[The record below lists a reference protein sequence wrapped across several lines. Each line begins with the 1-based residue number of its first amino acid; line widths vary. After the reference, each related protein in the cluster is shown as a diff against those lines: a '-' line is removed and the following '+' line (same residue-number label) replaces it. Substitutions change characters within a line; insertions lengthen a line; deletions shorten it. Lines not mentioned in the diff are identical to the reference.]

1 MKPFP
6 FKVCPIVYFYL
17 IFNTFFFL
25 SPGNSQAQ
33 RRMSLRESSW
43 EGTHSPLKKGSQIF
57 FQSDTLVIVD
67 LEAIKPA
74 DQYRYVEKNDTL
86 FLFMLDEVS
95 ISCREEKPGRY
106 RVHWANNGE
115 KMYLKP
121 IEDQC
126 LDRFTLLVSE
136 SPWYRLHENGSQ
148 RKDWHFLDPDKDKVP
163 GISLYEAY
171 KWLKNKK
178 ATPIK
183 VAVIDSPVDY
193 THEDLREVMWNNDKE
208 IPDNQVDDDQNGFRD
223 DVRGWCFCCSRSG
236 QTIAHE
242 QPEATQIVSMWKARF
257 DTLSPE
263 KAQLPAHKKDFQL
276 YQKALRQYEEGYQK
290 ARLCSL
296 ALADSLFFIQ
306 ILGKMRSIAKDPV
319 DQNQI
324 MEWNLGPDEAILGIK
339 TLVAEY
345 FVDEGTGSFHE
356 FAGQARKL
364 YTFFKKEKSKDWLY
378 HYNLQWLPRTQTED
392 HPEKPYEK
400 MYGSGFLKTPA
411 GKPSRHGTMVAGII
425 GARRNNGKGMEGI
438 ADQVQIITLGA
449 VPDEGDE
456 RDKDVAN
463 AIRYA
468 VDQGAKI
475 INMSFAKRFS
485 PHKTTIDEAL
495 RYAEKK
501 NVLMIRAAGNSG
513 MLLDTARFYPL
524 PRYENGEVAGNWIVV
539 GNSTALLQGQLANPS
554 SNYGKKSVDLFA
566 PGTDIFSASPGQAY
580 ETASGTSL
588 SAPVVAGVAA
598 LIWSY
603 FPQLSVQ
610 ELKKVLLESVYKPNL
625 LVAQPGDKK
634 QVPFSSLSASGGI
647 INARAAVFLA
657 EKYSKPKK
665 K

>member
-1 MKPFP
+1 MMPFP
-6 FKVCPIVYFYL
+6 FKVCSLL
-17 IFNTFFFL
+17 IISVIFSLAFFF
-25 SPGNSQAQ
+25 SPGDTHAQ
-33 RRMSLRESSW
+33 RRMTLRESSW

-67 LEAIKPA
+67 LEGIKPA
-74 DQYRYVEKNDTL
+74 DQYRFVEKNDTL
-86 FLFMLDEVS
+86 WLYMLDEVS

-121 IEDQC
+121 IEDHC

-136 SPWYRLHENGSQ
+136 SPWYRLHDDGSL
-148 RKDWHFLDPDKDKVP
+148 RKDWQFLDPEKDKVP

-183 VAVIDSPVDY
+183 VAVIDSPLDY
-193 THEDLREVMWNNDKE
+193 THEDLREVMWNNPKE
-208 IPDNQVDDDQNGFRD
+208 IADNQTDDDQNGFRD
-223 DVRGWCFCCSRSG
+223 DIRGWCFCCTRNG

-257 DTLSPE
+257 DSLSFE
-263 KAQLPAHKKDFQL
+263 KANQPAHKKDFQL
-276 YQKALRQYEEGYQK
+276 YQKALLQYEEGHKK

-296 ALADSLFFIQ
+296 ALADSVFFIQ
-306 ILGKMRSIAKDPV
+306 ILGKMRSLGIDPV
-319 DQNQI
+319 DQVQI
-324 MEWNLGPDEAILGIK
+324 MGWDLGPDEAIRGIK
-339 TLVAEY
+339 MLVAEY

-364 YTFFKKEKSKDWLY
+364 YSFFKKEKRNDWQY
-378 HYNLQWLPRTQTED
+378 NYNLQWLPRTQTED

-400 MYGSGFLKTPA
+400 MYGCGFLKSPA
-411 GKPSRHGTMVAGII
+411 GKPSRHGTLVAGII
-425 GARRNNGKGMEGI
+425 GARRNNGKGIEGI

-468 VDQGAKI
+468 VDQGARI
-475 INMSFAKRFS
+475 INMSFAKRYS
-485 PHKTTIDEAL
+485 PHKTTVDEAL

-501 NVLMIRAAGNSG
+501 NVLIIRAAGNSG
-513 MLLDTARFYPL
+513 LNTDTARFFPQ
-524 PRYENGEVAGNWIVV
+524 PRYENGETAVNWIIV
-539 GNSTALLQGQLANPS
+539 GNSTARQQGQLANPT
-554 SNYGKKSVDLFA
+554 SNFGKKTVDLFA
-566 PGTDIFSASPGQAY
+566 PGTDIFSTSPGNAY
-580 ETASGTSL
+580 ESASGTSL
-588 SAPVVAGVAA
+588 SAPVVTGVAA

-603 FPQLSVQ
+603 FPQLTLP
-610 ELKKVLLESVYKPNL
+610 ELKKVLLESVYKPDL
-625 LVAQPGDKK
+625 QVIQPGDNK
-634 QVPFSSLSASGGI
+634 QVPFSSLSQTGGI
-647 INARAAVFLA
+647 INAKAAVFLA
-657 EKYSKPKK
+657 EKISKPKK
-665 K
+665 R

>member
-1 MKPFP
+1 MMPFP
-6 FKVCPIVYFYL
+6 FKVCSLL
-17 IFNTFFFL
+17 IISVIFSLAFFF
-25 SPGNSQAQ
+25 SPGDTHAQ
-33 RRMSLRESSW
+33 RRMTLRESSW

-74 DQYRYVEKNDTL
+74 DQYRFVEKNDTL
-86 FLFMLDEVS
+86 WLYMLDEVS

-106 RVHWANNGE
+106 RIHWANNGE

-121 IEDQC
+121 IEDHC

-136 SPWYRLHENGSQ
+136 SPWYRLHDDGSL
-148 RKDWHFLDPDKDKVP
+148 RKDWQFLDPEKDKVP

-183 VAVIDSPVDY
+183 VAVIDSPLDY
-193 THEDLREVMWNNDKE
+193 THEDLREVMWNNPKE
-208 IPDNQVDDDQNGFRD
+208 IADNQTDDDQNGFRD
-223 DVRGWCFCCSRSG
+223 DIRGWCFCCTRNG

-257 DTLSPE
+257 DSLSFE
-263 KAQLPAHKKDFQL
+263 KANQPAHKKDFQL
-276 YQKALRQYEEGYQK
+276 YQKALLQYEEGHKK

-296 ALADSLFFIQ
+296 ALADSVFFIQ
-306 ILGKMRSIAKDPV
+306 ILGKMRSLGIDPV
-319 DQNQI
+319 DQVQI
-324 MEWNLGPDEAILGIK
+324 MGWDLGPDEAIRGIK
-339 TLVAEY
+339 MLVAEY

-364 YTFFKKEKSKDWLY
+364 YSFFKKEKRNDWQY
-378 HYNLQWLPRTQTED
+378 NYNLQWLPRTQTED

-400 MYGSGFLKTPA
+400 MYGCGFLKSPA
-411 GKPSRHGTMVAGII
+411 GKPSRHGTLVAGII
-425 GARRNNGKGMEGI
+425 GARRNNGKGIEGI

-468 VDQGAKI
+468 VDQGARI
-475 INMSFAKRFS
+475 INMSFAKRYS
-485 PHKTTIDEAL
+485 PHKTTVDEAL

-501 NVLMIRAAGNSG
+501 NVLIIRAAGNSG
-513 MLLDTARFYPL
+513 LNTDTARFFPQ
-524 PRYENGEVAGNWIVV
+524 PRYENGETAVNWIIV
-539 GNSTALLQGQLANPS
+539 GNSTARQQGQLANPT
-554 SNYGKKSVDLFA
+554 SNFGKKTVDLFA
-566 PGTDIFSASPGQAY
+566 PGTDIFSTSPGNAY
-580 ETASGTSL
+580 ESASGTSL
-588 SAPVVAGVAA
+588 SAPVVTGVAA

-603 FPQLSVQ
+603 FPQLTLP
-610 ELKKVLLESVYKPNL
+610 ELKKVLLESVYKPDL
-625 LVAQPGDKK
+625 QVIQPGDNK
-634 QVPFSSLSASGGI
+634 QVPFSSLSQTGGI
-647 INARAAVFLA
+647 INAKAAVFLA
-657 EKYSKPKK
+657 EKISKPKK
-665 K
+665 R